1 MNETTSEFICFILF
15 TLISGIGIYGI
26 ILSIDNEAVN
36 DEKPE
41 TRTIYNHFMEIVN
54 YKKSTGIKAETE
66 KIINHNE
73 NGMKKHD
80 NEVKKDTF
88 KIYSVIIVSCGYLM
102 MILIISLLTYL
113 YFKKYDIIRQRRI

>member
-1 MNETTSEFICFILF
+1 
-15 TLISGIGIYGI
+15 
-26 ILSIDNEAVN
+26 
-36 DEKPE
+36 
-41 TRTIYNHFMEIVN
+41 MEIVN
-54 YKKSTGIKAETE
+54 YKKSTGIKTETE

-88 KIYSVIIVSCGYLM
+88 KIYSIIIVSCGYLM